1 MKVAAALL
9 AVFALVSSSAIHADE
24 TIEDLARF
32 PEKTVTVAS
41 ARTAHRFTVWVADT
55 PARQRQGLMFVRE
68 LAADRGMLFVNERP
82 RPSSFWMKNT
92 FIPLDI
98 LFFDERGKLV
108 EIFAN
113 TPPLSLDPVG
123 PEGPI
128 RWILELRGGEAERR
142 GIRAGDRLRLP

>member
-1 MKVAAALL
+1 MRTPAALL
-9 AVFALVSSSAIHADE
+9 AILSLVIARPTPAQE

-32 PEKTVTVAS
+32 PEKTVTVTGAH
-41 ARTAHRFTVWVADT
+41 AAHRFNVWVADT
-55 PARQRQGLMFVRE
+55 PERQRQGLMFVRE

-108 EIFAN
+108 AIFAN

-123 PEGPI
+123 PNEPI
-128 RWILELRGGEAERR
+128 RWILELRGGEAEKR
-142 GIRAGDRLRLP
+142 GLRAGDRLAFP